1 MRVQR
6 TVVVL
11 LPDRDD
17 DRTGVI
23 RTMRM
28 NETLTLRPT
37 SGAMPRELAVHLRDV
52 RERTRRLTEDR
63 LDDQLM
69 GPMLPI
75 VNPLLWEIGHV
86 GWFHEFWTLRHVHGR
101 PALLDRADDLWNS
114 STVAHDTRWDLD
126 LPDRD
131 GVFGYMADVLERSA
145 RPARRRCYGPGAL
158 FLRAL
163 DPP

>member
-6 TVVVL
+6 TVVVP

-28 NETLTLRPT
+28 NETLALRPT

-52 RERTRRLTEDR
+52 RERTRRLTED
-63 LDDQLM
+63 LSNDQLM

-75 VNPLLWEIGHV
+75 VNPILWEIGHV
-86 GWFHEFWTLRHVHGR
+86 GWFHEYWTLRHVHGNA
-101 PALLDRADDLWNS
+101 PLIEHSDLLWNS
-114 STVAHDTRWDLD
+114 TTVPRFITA
-126 LPDRD
+126 
-131 GVFGYMADVLERSA
+131 M
-145 RPARRRCYGPGAL
+145 
-158 FLRAL
+158 
-163 DPP
+163 